1 MVGES
6 KPTKRATLEDLN
18 GVPFHSEMVN
28 GWGPIWN
35 FKAQSD
41 DLLICTYPKAGTTWI
56 QEIVDMIQHGG
67 DLQKC
72 ARAPIYERI
81 PFIEILSPFV
91 PGVEKAN
98 AMASPRTLKSHLP
111 VQLLPPS
118 FWEQKSKIIYVA
130 RNPKDNVVSYFHF
143 HLMNKTKPEPGNWEE
158 FLETFMAG
166 KGEQTPNMESVGLVW
181 VESKDCVMRSLGP
194 INTALSWFSG
204 LQEPGKS
211 RGRLKNQIPFLLFC
225 LIVSCGSW
233 FDHVRGW
240 WEAKDRHPVL
250 YLFYE
255 DVKEN
260 PGREI
265 RKVAEFLDIQLPE
278 SVLNQIVL
286 HTKFE
291 RMKVNPMT
299 NYTTLPSS
307 LLDHS
312 ISPFM
317 RKGTVGNWK
326 EHFTVAQSERMDDLC
341 AQLLKGSGLSF
352 RTEL

>member
-1 MVGES
+1 MDSEKGGDSES
-6 KPTKRATLEDLN
+6 YKRSTLLDIN
-18 GVPFHSEMVN
+18 GVPFPSDMIN
-28 GWGPIWN
+28 GWGAIWN
-35 FKAQSD
+35 FKARPD

-56 QEIVDMIQHGG
+56 QEIVDMVQHGG

-72 ARAPIYERI
+72 ARAPIHERM
-81 PFIEILSPFV
+81 PFIEMFLPKLNFS
-91 PGVEKAN
+91 GVEEAN

-130 RNPKDNVVSYFHF
+130 RNAKDNVVSYFHF
-143 HLMNKTKPEPGNWEE
+143 HRMNKTMPEPGTWEE
-158 FLETFMAG
+158 FLETFIAG
-166 KGEQTPNMESVGLVW
+166 KV
-181 VESKDCVMRSLGP
+181 
-194 INTALSWFSG
+194 AL
-204 LQEPGKS
+204 
-211 RGRLKNQIPFLLFC
+211 
-225 LIVSCGSW
+225 GSW

-240 WEAKDRHPVL
+240 WEAKDRHPIL

-255 DVKEN
+255 DMKED

-299 NYTTLPSS
+299 NYTTMPSS

-341 AQLLKGSGLSF
+341 VQLLKGSGLSF